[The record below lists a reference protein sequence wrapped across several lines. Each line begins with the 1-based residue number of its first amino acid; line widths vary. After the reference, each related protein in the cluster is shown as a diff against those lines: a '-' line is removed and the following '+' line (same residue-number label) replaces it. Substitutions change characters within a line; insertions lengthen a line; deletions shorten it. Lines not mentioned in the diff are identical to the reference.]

1 LLTTGLL
8 TLYYFPMKLVNISWL
23 LSVPPLLVQRW
34 LWWVWVWLF
43 HDYVYD
49 YGKCRWLGAQYTII
63 AKWRQLGGA
72 SITSACHPVTPP
84 APQPPPITHQSTS
97 RSTSTQCTS
106 DPAKHR
112 RERNHTHLS
121 GRNRRTPAGER
132 PRRRLIAVHAKNIVN
147 HSLTVCYL
155 LNKANDLMA

>member
-1 LLTTGLL
+1 MPALP
-8 TLYYFPMKLVNISWL
+8 FNDKCKL
-23 LSVPPLLVQRW
+23 R
-34 LWWVWVWLF
+34 WVWLF

-72 SITSACHPVTPP
+72 SITSACHPVSPP
-84 APQPPPITHQSTS
+84 STIRPPPPPSIHIQPVHLGSTGAPPGAKS
-97 RSTSTQCTS
+97 HPFVRKKKSGGKRRS
-106 DPAKHR
+106 PRPWR
-112 RERNHTHLS
+112 R
-121 GRNRRTPAGER
+121 RR
-132 PRRRLIAVHAKNIVN
+132 RRRLIAVHAKNIVN